1 MTMNVEAR
9 IIAFEE
15 HVVFIEHKV
24 KELEPKVDQVLDA
37 VVDVHRDLN
46 EMRRETKQRFDQMPD
61 VIARAVAP
69 LIRGIDPLP
78 HIKER
83 LSVVSESITR

>member
-9 IIAFEE
+9 IIALEE
-15 HVVFIEHKV
+15 RVVFLEHKV

-61 VIARAVAP
+61 VIAVAP

-78 HIKER
+78 HIMER